1 MDKHII
7 EMLGRSKVTIENGRI
22 VDVTDPIVKYC
33 PLFKKYHNI
42 DEINRGIVKENCEF
56 RMRKFG
62 MCSENRSVRMKN
74 FLSFGISEML
84 SSALKMRIID
94 AVVIAA
100 DGCGTAVIEDP
111 EIVQGM
117 GGRIS
122 GIIETSPIAKV
133 INEIG
138 SERVLDAKNVT
149 IDQFEGVKK
158 AFSMCYDAVAVT
170 ITSVKDAERIRE
182 CFGKD
187 VIIIAVHTT
196 GASMEEAK
204 RIFEFCD
211 IITSCA
217 SRWIREFAKERAIL
231 QVGTKVPVYAS
242 TSNGAKLIKVKLDE
256 LGREPDSVLEDGPR
270 PLV

>member
-1 MDKHII
+1 MGRHII
-7 EMLGRSKVTIENGRI
+7 EMLGKSKVTIENGKV
-22 VDVTDPIVKYC
+22 VDITDPVVKYC
-33 PLFKKYHNI
+33 PIFKKHHNI
-42 DEINRGIVKENCEF
+42 DEINRNAVRENCEF
-56 RMRKFG
+56 RIKKFG
-62 MCSENRSVRMKN
+62 MCSESRSVRMRN
-74 FLSFGISEML
+74 FLSFGVSEML
-84 SSALKMRIID
+84 SSALQMHVID
-94 AVVIAA
+94 AAVIVA

-122 GIIETSPIAKV
+122 GIIETSPLANV

-138 SERVLDAKNVT
+138 PDRVLDIENAT

-158 AFSMCYDAVAVT
+158 AFSMSYNAVAVT

-196 GASMEEAK
+196 GVSIEEAEQM
-204 RIFEFCD
+204 FEFCD

-217 SRWIREFAKERAIL
+217 SKCIRDLAKERAML

-242 TSNGAKLIKVKLDE
+242 SSNGVKLIKTKLDE
-256 LGREPDSVLEDGPR
+256 LGKRPDSVLEDSPR